1 MHNGRRIAGWAGED
15 NRQSLSF
22 SLRATPCK
30 AGSKRYLSRPARNSH
45 QTFMSD
51 AIFMD
56 DLYLIISTLIFLAGF
71 ILAIISLRSGRKGE
85 VRLNFWLAIA
95 GLVLQSLFLK
105 ERGELHGR
113 CPITN
118 GAEVLVF
125 ICWSVVILYLALGRA
140 FRLSLLGVFSM
151 PLVFAFQLIAIIS
164 LAMSDPGPRPPQTLD
179 PWLELHAA
187 MSLLAYG
194 AFGLAGIA
202 GIMYLVQDRQLKSH
216 EPGELFYSLPPIRYL
231 ADAIQRLLIIGTTM
245 LTIGI
250 LAAFFMEQFP
260 DALHL
265 VVSGAVWLVYTALLV
280 VNFSRHLSPKPL
292 SVASIVAFGFALI
305 TLSAI

>member
-1 MHNGRRIAGWAGED
+1 MN
-15 NRQSLSF
+15 
-22 SLRATPCK
+22 
-30 AGSKRYLSRPARNSH
+30 YL
-45 QTFMSD
+45 F
-51 AIFMD
+51 
-56 DLYLIISTLIFLAGF
+56 LVLSTLVFLGGF
-71 ILAIISLRSGRKGE
+71 VLAVVSMRSPGNRGR
-85 VRLNFWLAIA
+85 VHLNIGLAIA
-95 GLVLQSLFLK
+95 GLVLQTVFLWQ
-105 ERGELHGR
+105 RGELHGR

-125 ICWSVVILYLALGRA
+125 ISWSVVILYLVLGRA

-151 PLVFAFQLIAIIS
+151 PLVFVFQLIAIVS
-164 LAMSDPGPRPPQTLD
+164 LLVHDPGPRPPAALD

-216 EPGELFYSLPPIRYL
+216 APGSLFYSLPPIRYL
-231 ADAIQRLLIIGTTM
+231 TQAMLRLLGIGTLL

-250 LAAFFMEQFP
+250 VAAFFMEQVP

-265 VVSGAVWLVYTALLV
+265 GASGAVWVVYLALLLVYLV
-280 VNFSRHLSPKPL
+280 RRLAPKPL
-292 SVASIVAFGFALI
+292 ALASIAAFGFALI
-305 TLSAI
+305 TLSAL

>member
-1 MHNGRRIAGWAGED
+1 
-15 NRQSLSF
+15 
-22 SLRATPCK
+22 
-30 AGSKRYLSRPARNSH
+30 
-45 QTFMSD
+45 
-51 AIFMD
+51 MD

-71 ILAIISLRSGRKGE
+71 ILAVVSLRSGRQGA
-85 VRLNFWLAIA
+85 VRLNLWLAIV
-95 GLVLQSLFLK
+95 GLILQSLFLR

-125 ICWSVVILYLALGRA
+125 ICWSVVILYLALGRP

-151 PLVFAFQLIAIIS
+151 PLVFAFQVLAIIS
-164 LAMSDPGPRPPQTLD
+164 LTLHDPGPRPPETLD

-216 EPGELFYSLPPIRYL
+216 DPGQLFYSLPPIRYL
-231 ADAIQRLLIIGTTM
+231 TDAIQRLLVIGAAM

-250 LAAFFMEQFP
+250 VAAFFMENFP
-260 DALHL
+260 ETIHL
-265 VVSGAVWLVYTALLV
+265 IVSGAVWLVYV
-280 VNFSRHLSPKPL
+280 VLIVIHFSRHLAPKPL
-292 SVASIVAFGFALI
+292 SVASILAFGFALL

>member
-1 MHNGRRIAGWAGED
+1 
-15 NRQSLSF
+15 
-22 SLRATPCK
+22 
-30 AGSKRYLSRPARNSH
+30 
-45 QTFMSD
+45 
-51 AIFMD
+51 MD

-71 ILAIISLRSGRKGE
+71 ILAVVSLRSGRQGA
-85 VRLNFWLAIA
+85 VRLNLWLAIA
-95 GLVLQSLFLK
+95 GLILQSLFLK

-125 ICWSVVILYLALGRA
+125 ICWSVVILYLALGKA

-151 PLVFAFQLIAIIS
+151 PLVFAFQVIAIIS
-164 LAMSDPGPRPPQTLD
+164 LSMNDPGPRPPATLD

-216 EPGELFYSLPPIRYL
+216 EPGQLFYSLPPIRYL
-231 ADAIQRLLIIGTTM
+231 TDAIQRLLIIGTAM

-250 LAAFFMEQFP
+250 VAAFFMEKAP
-260 DALHL
+260 DLVHL
-265 VVSGAVWLVYTALLV
+265 LASGAVWLVYTILLA
-280 VNFSRHLSPKPL
+280 VNFGRHLSPKPL
-292 SVASIVAFGFALI
+292 SVASIVAFGFALV
-305 TLSAI
+305 TLSAL